1 MRKFVIVTDSC
12 SDLSKDLRD
21 EYNVEYIQMHV
32 IIDEK
37 EYMADIDFNEIPYHD
52 FYELMRNGTR
62 ITTAQVTALE
72 FEAKFEEYVKNDLDV
87 LYISCSGTL
96 SASIKA
102 SIVAKNAVLQRHPEA
117 KIICVDSLNS
127 CFGLGIMCMVASEKR
142 AEGMTIEEVAN
153 WIEENKLT
161 VNQECTVEKLTYLK
175 QAGRVSAAKA
185 FFGGLLNK
193 KPIIISDA
201 QGRNHA
207 LETVKGRRASMER
220 IADRMKE
227 EILDV
232 PHQKI
237 VVCHADDEEAGKEL
251 QRIIESRFP
260 DEKLDIYLGKIGP
273 IIGSSA
279 GPGTIAVYFFGKEV
293 TVNKPE

>member
-21 EYNVEYIQMHV
+21 KYNVEYVQMHV

-142 AEGMTIEEVAN
+142 DEGMTIEEVAN
-153 WIEENKLT
+153 WLEENKLT

-201 QGRNHA
+201 LGRNHA

-260 DEKLDIYLGKIGP
+260 DKKLDIYLGKIGP

>member
-12 SDLSKDLRD
+12 GDLSKDLRD
-21 EYNVEYIQMHV
+21 KYNVEYIQMHV

-142 AEGMTIEEVAN
+142 DEGMTIEEVAN
-153 WIEENKLT
+153 WLEENKLT

>member
-1 MRKFVIVTDSC
+1 MRKYVIVTDSC

-21 EYNVEYIQMHV
+21 KYNIEYIQMHM

-37 EYMADIDFNEIPYHD
+37 EYMADVDFNEIPYHD
-52 FYELMRNGTR
+52 FFEMMRNGTR

-72 FEAKFEEYVKNDLDV
+72 FEAKFEEYVNNGFDV

-127 CFGLGIMCMVASEKR
+127 CFGLGILCMAAADKR
-142 AEGMTIEEVAN
+142 DEGLSIEEVAN
-153 WIEENKLT
+153 WVEENKLT

-175 QAGRVSAAKA
+175 QSGRVSAAKA

-201 QGRNHA
+201 LGRNHA

-227 EILDV
+227 EYLDV

-251 QRIIESRFP
+251 QKVIESRFP
-260 DEKLDIYLGKIGP
+260 DKKLDIYMGKIGP

-279 GPGTIAVYFFGKEV
+279 GPGTIAVLFFGKEV
-293 TVNKPE
+293 TVNKAE

>member
-21 EYNVEYIQMHV
+21 KYNVEYIQMHV

-142 AEGMTIEEVAN
+142 DEGMTIEEVAN
-153 WIEENKLT
+153 WLEENKLT

-201 QGRNHA
+201 LGRNHA

-232 PHQKI
+232 PYQKI

-260 DEKLDIYLGKIGP
+260 DKKLDIYLGKIGP

>member
-21 EYNVEYIQMHV
+21 KYNVEYIQMHV

-127 CFGLGIMCMVASEKR
+127 CFGLGIMCMIASEKR
-142 AEGMTIEEVAN
+142 DEGMTIEEVAN
-153 WIEENKLT
+153 WLEENKLT

-201 QGRNHA
+201 LGRNHA

-260 DEKLDIYLGKIGP
+260 DKKLDIYLGKIGP

>member
-21 EYNVEYIQMHV
+21 KYNVEYIQMHV

-117 KIICVDSLNS
+117 QIICVDSLNS
-127 CFGLGIMCMVASEKR
+127 CFGLGIMCMIASEKR
-142 AEGMTIEEVAN
+142 DEGMTIEEVAN
-153 WIEENKLT
+153 WLEENKLT

-201 QGRNHA
+201 LGRNHA

-227 EILDV
+227 
-232 PHQKI
+232 
-237 VVCHADDEEAGKEL
+237 
-251 QRIIESRFP
+251 
-260 DEKLDIYLGKIGP
+260 
-273 IIGSSA
+273 
-279 GPGTIAVYFFGKEV
+279 
-293 TVNKPE
+293 

>member
-1 MRKFVIVTDSC
+1 
-12 SDLSKDLRD
+12 
-21 EYNVEYIQMHV
+21 
-32 IIDEK
+32 
-37 EYMADIDFNEIPYHD
+37 
-52 FYELMRNGTR
+52 
-62 ITTAQVTALE
+62 
-72 FEAKFEEYVKNDLDV
+72 
-87 LYISCSGTL
+87 L

-102 SIVAKNAVLQRHPEA
+102 SIVAKNAVLQRHPES

-127 CFGLGIMCMVASEKR
+127 CFGLGILCMVASEKR
-142 AEGMTIEEVAN
+142 AEGLTIEEVAQ
-153 WIEENKLT
+153 WVEDNKLT
-161 VNQECTVEKLTYLK
+161 SNQECTVEKLTYLK

-201 QGRNHA
+201 KGRNFA

-227 EILDV
+227 EFLDV
-232 PHQKI
+232 PYQKVI
-237 VVCHADDEEAGKEL
+237 VCHADDEEAGKEL

-260 DEKLDIYLGKIGP
+260 EKKLDIYLGKIGP

-293 TVNKPE
+293 TVNKAE

>member
-12 SDLSKDLRD
+12 GDLSKDLRD
-21 EYNVEYIQMHV
+21 KYNVEYIQMHV

-142 AEGMTIEEVAN
+142 DEGMTIEEVAN